1 MRIPYTA
8 NIGIIIGAA
17 LLALSAS
24 SACGQQ
30 DHERIAEDVAREWVT
45 TEAEDISEEIAAM
58 ATRRYG
64 GRVFVEVIYDS
75 PSSSSKSTPVDKK
88 PYEGRIPMS
97 ADAGQIQETMQWE
110 FAPPTKSADGRYEV
124 IATASISFDIVPS
137 KSSDYLRE
145 LPELHLPML
154 TPRRPHTLRTIPRPD
169 TELTPAPAERFFHD
183 SCAVGT
189 FGLRRPPARLVRTQS
204 LDGSTLRSHL
214 ATASISFDID
224 RTSHSPWSPKDN
236 VLCLVGCLQSE
247 SNRFEEVDPS
257 S

>member
-75 PSSSSKSTPVDKK
+75 LSSSSKSTPVDKK

-124 IATASISFDIVPS
+124 IATASISFDIAPS
-137 KSSDYLRE
+137 ESSEFRRKT
-145 LPELHLPML
+145 PELHLSM
-154 TPRRPHTLRTIPRPD
+154 
-169 TELTPAPAERFFHD
+169 
-183 SCAVGT
+183 
-189 FGLRRPPARLVRTQS
+189 
-204 LDGSTLRSHL
+204 LRSH
-214 ATASISFDID
+214 
-224 RTSHSPWSPKDN
+224 HSGSVDYR
-236 VLCLVGCLQSE
+236 L
-247 SNRFEEVDPS
+247 EVDTTAREVIAAKMPLYS
-257 S
+257 VHMSRMPQESTLN